1 MVVLLPFLHILPPH
15 TQRTPDFFLPSLQC
29 LGSVKAPP
37 LSKLY
42 PTLIKV
48 YVYISY
54 LIVRVAQEAHSSLLN
69 LYRAWVT
76 VQTRESCWCFSV
88 LTVESIPERK
98 FSFVAYCILFSY
110 YRSLQI
116 EKCVRKNYLVW
127 LGIDSTARIIKILTP
142 SSIHIHYPL
151 FSASALASHTATCK
165 WLFVILATLRLGE

>member
-1 MVVLLPFLHILPPH
+1 VGGLITIHFHVMVVLLPFLHILPPH

-98 FSFVAYCILFSY
+98 FSFVAYCIVFILS
-110 YRSLQI
+110 
-116 EKCVRKNYLVW
+116 
-127 LGIDSTARIIKILTP
+127 ILTDREV
-142 SSIHIHYPL
+142 
-151 FSASALASHTATCK
+151 CK
-165 WLFVILATLRLGE
+165 KELSCVVRHW